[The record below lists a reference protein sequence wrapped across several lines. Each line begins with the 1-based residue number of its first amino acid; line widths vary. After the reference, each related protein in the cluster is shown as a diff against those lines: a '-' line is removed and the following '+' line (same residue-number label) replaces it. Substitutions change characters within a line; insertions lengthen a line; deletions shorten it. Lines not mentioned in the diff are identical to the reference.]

1 MNGSGRVSEEM
12 RKALLEIIELN
23 LVLKFGTEA
32 LDLLFRIKRISDFE
46 KLKRI
51 RELIIRARSIEDIE
65 SFLKE

>member
-1 MNGSGRVSEEM
+1 M

-32 LDLLFRIKRISDFE
+32 LDLFFRIKRISDFE
-46 KLKRI
+46 RLKRI